1 MLEHAGLQI
10 GALDVG
16 RRQVVVQV
24 VVVEGEV
31 NCSAVHTAEGSR
43 KAVAVVVVVVAVVV
57 VVVVAV
63 IVVVETESCLKDV
76 GLKLV
81 QFR

>member
-1 MLEHAGLQI
+1 MSEQAGLQI

-16 RRQVVVQV
+16 RRQVVAEV

-31 NCSAVHTAEGSR
+31 NCSAVHTTDGS
-43 KAVAVVVVVVAVVV
+43 KKTAVVV

-63 IVVVETESCLKDV
+63 IVVVETGSCSKVV

-81 QFR
+81 QNR